1 MGLGPSAHSFLECR
15 RWWNPASLESY
26 LERLEGEKSPPSGK
40 EFLPPDQLGL
50 ESLMLGFRNREG
62 VSVDQ
67 LRLTPAGQAV
77 LDELEASQKINRQN
91 NRLIP
96 TPRGYL
102 LADRLPLFF
111 C

>member
-1 MGLGPSAHSFLECR
+1 LR
-15 RWWNPASLESY
+15 
-26 LERLEGEKSPPSGK
+26 
-40 EFLPPDQLGL
+40 L
-50 ESLMLGFRNREG
+50 ESLLLGFRNREG
-62 VSVDQ
+62 VAVDQ
-67 LRLTPAGQAV
+67 LRLNPTRRAV
-77 LDELEASQKINRQN
+77 LAELEASQKINRQK

>member
-1 MGLGPSAHSFLECR
+1 
-15 RWWNPASLESY
+15 
-26 LERLEGEKSPPSGK
+26 
-40 EFLPPDQLGL
+40 
-50 ESLMLGFRNREG
+50 MLGFRNRDG
-62 VSVDQ
+62 VAADQ
-67 LRLTPAGQAV
+67 LRLNLDNRAV
-77 LDELEASQKINRQN
+77 LAELEASQKMNRQK